1 MARQDRYRLNN
12 SPGREDNLSGTD
24 VSAGNPEPVQY
35 NIGTLNDFYQRTL
48 TQDFLRNK
56 FLLGGENGL
65 FEGFVTNNVTTNITG
80 STIPLTDP
88 LFRADLTGEVT
99 IQLGSSIFSFL
110 NQAGVEAGARLTI
123 INHIANRRFS
133 SDIERIDGA
142 NGRIILE
149 DSVPADRR
157 LLFDENS
164 DGANTITVIRNDGIS
179 IEGPL
184 NVNGIITG
192 NFGTVQSVD
201 KSVIDAAIGV
211 SSDGDENRVYNQRGN
226 FVEVDPGSNLVD
238 DFVPTSK
245 SGVNVETF
253 ITSDFNTFTTQSDY
267 VNSTAASFSLNNS
280 ITMTDSTTVVFGSLL
295 SSVFSNVN
303 VVVGNRI
310 TISNVANNNLRF
322 IRTIASIDAS
332 AGTITLSA
340 GITEWAMLN
349 NSSFNSSNNTVIFS
363 TNTRTTVEGE
373 LRVTGRIDGAV
384 DRARAL
390 TNINTASGAIQA
402 TDDWRGTEVEYQRL
416 LSLGLIDDNTNYDTY

>member
-110 NQAGVEAGARLTI
+110 NQAGVEVGARLTI

-192 NFGTVQSVD
+192 NFTTTST
-201 KSVIDAAIGV
+201 
-211 SSDGDENRVYNQRGN
+211 
-226 FVEVDPGSNLVD
+226 GSNLSLAG
-238 DFVPTSK
+238 FL
-245 SGVNVETF
+245 
-253 ITSDFNTFTTQSDY
+253 SDFALIESNGQLIESYIENDIDTAAANNGYTGGATIVDTSISIYMTDDRTLRIGNNITGIY
-267 VNSTAASFSLNNS
+267 NSTAV
-280 ITMTDSTTVVFGSLL
+280 IPGSRVLIRNEV
-295 SSVFSNVN
+295 SMERA
-303 VVVGNRI
+303 VGI
-310 TISNVANNNLRF
+310 IDTINAV
-322 IRTIASIDAS
+322 T
-332 AGTITLSA
+332 GTITFTNRIANFGRFSNTSVAL
-340 GITEWAMLN
+340 
-349 NSSFNSSNNTVIFS
+349 SSNDILVVRSIGVNITGDLTVSGTS
-363 TNTRTTVEGE
+363 TATN
-373 LRVTGRIDGAV
+373 VTNQANAGGVLGFWCGAE
-384 DRARAL
+384 A
-390 TNINTASGAIQA
+390 
-402 TDDWRGTEVEYQRL
+402 EYQTLVMNNEVSNSVAYLR
-416 LSLGLIDDNTNYDTY
+416 IP